1 MLQLTRSCAL
11 EYAQDRI
18 HINCINPGFA
28 ETSLLEPM
36 RGAMGEGFHG
46 MLNQLHPWGRPAVPE
61 DIAKMAVFLA
71 GPGASFITGQPFF
84 VDGKNCPP
92 IQSAKSNDQKVV
104 IRHNKGYLHSILET
118 LSRSTKAAA
127 SSTALCIYGGYV
139 DRLERANFVLRCPRV
154 LLLVT
159 GPTTLQWTVGKRGR
173 IHAPSVVLGILS
185 T

>member
-84 VDGKNCPP
+84 VDGKNCFP
-92 IQSAKSNDQKVV
+92 IQCAKSDDQKVV
-104 IRHNKGYLHSILET
+104 IPRSKGYPDGILET
-118 LSRSTKAAA
+118 LSRSTKPTVARTTL
-127 SSTALCIYGGYV
+127 SIYVGHV
-139 DRLERANFVLRCPRV
+139 DRLGRANFLASRPRV
-154 LLLVT
+154 ILLVV
-159 GPTTLQWTVGKRGR
+159 GPTTIQWTV
-173 IHAPSVVLGILS
+173 